1 MALPIFNRPSR
12 ISGKRNWV
20 ENFFSE
26 TNDFFRNFDF
36 DKENDIPAVNVKEEP
51 ENFMIE
57 VAVPGM
63 KKEDFKIEIDRGVLM
78 ISAKA
83 EESKEEKD
91 ENFVRREFSY
101 RNFNR
106 SFWLPE
112 NVKSEAINASYDQG
126 MLKLKLPKISTLPNS
141 VSKVIQIV

>member
-12 ISGKRNWV
+12 IAGKRNWI
-20 ENFFSE
+20 ENFFTE

-36 DKENDIPAVNVKEEP
+36 DKENDVPAVNVKEEP

-63 KKEDFKIEIDRGVLM
+63 KKEDFKIEIDRGVLT

-83 EESKEEKD
+83 EENKEEKS

-112 NVKSEAINASYDQG
+112 NVKSEAINATYDQG

>member
-63 KKEDFKIEIDRGVLM
+63 KKEDFKIEINQGVLM

-112 NVKSEAINASYDQG
+112 NVKSEAINANYDQG
-126 MLKLKLPKISTLPNS
+126 MLQIKLPKISTLPNS